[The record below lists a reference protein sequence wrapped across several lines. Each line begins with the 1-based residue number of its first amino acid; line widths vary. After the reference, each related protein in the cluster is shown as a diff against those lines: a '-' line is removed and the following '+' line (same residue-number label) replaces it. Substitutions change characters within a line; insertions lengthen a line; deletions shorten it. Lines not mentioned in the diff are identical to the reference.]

1 MAAATPCGT
10 NRCSNER
17 KQLRKELERGRKN
30 LIAYIGLECVVES
43 LFGIDFVKKISPF
56 KDDEE
61 EEVQIGE
68 DWQSEEKCLLCKS
81 RQRAVEDTIAQHQAY
96 IDKIECG
103 LTNGRGRPEHT
114 SQQQRLLRAE
124 QWLAKSVNDIHTH
137 EVEYGSDGEQNQ
149 PLDLSRQG
157 YLDREAA
164 YVDTQG
170 VLGPSNKQHMLKVPS
185 ITVHRPSKNKMG
197 RPPKGYGSA
206 SYTQDDLKLALTEV
220 RSGKVGTRRAAML
233 FGIPRSTIRNH
244 LNRHSFLV
252 VEEENDILETQ
263 NASEYRGKNGLEDEI
278 GVNGKLLSDGKFQTQ
293 DEGEDIVSRL
303 RNFLVSHTIPVKHLD
318 DDLENGLSQEILQDL
333 VASYVRLSLVA
344 GLDADRLHEEN
355 VAKCN
360 HDQNGEAK
368 LPQHLLETLIHC
380 HLTAEEECSKVNGS
394 RDPKALKSSIKQP
407 RPQTL
412 PDLKIPLYKPMNSC
426 SENQESGDES
436 PNDKADS
443 QDGMDMQEWRQ
454 TYGMSSKPSSP
465 QQSQRSGC
473 SQDSA
478 GKRPKRG
485 RYRCYDRDCL
495 MQAVNAVQR
504 GEMTVT
510 RAGNVYGVPH
520 STLEYKVKERHLK
533 RLGKRMGNQKIKME
547 YDPSESSPS
556 SQGLPTTVYQQ
567 EVQQMSAINATHR
580 PFESFAERLR
590 AMSEKQAMHTNF
602 SFLKQSLAG
611 QQQQPHQQP
620 TAYLAQTLLA
630 PGLGIS
636 PELSDKCYILD
647 GQHAAAI
654 ASHSLGLAKQWI
666 GWPVH
671 PAFKTAAYPHVKE
684 GLNGSPAVLYAS
696 PDLVGMRNS
705 SVSDAINRLVE
716 AQIYDSLYG
725 GETQTPSSRV
735 TGKGDACGST
745 SHIESSIIEALDSG
759 PSTSSV
765 KQEPGSPGGVRGY
778 GSSEGS
784 KKRPHSTTT
793 ESEAPHSAT
802 KVPRAGQ
809 E

>member
-1 MAAATPCGT
+1 
-10 NRCSNER
+10 
-17 KQLRKELERGRKN
+17 
-30 LIAYIGLECVVES
+30 
-43 LFGIDFVKKISPF
+43 
-56 KDDEE
+56 
-61 EEVQIGE
+61 
-68 DWQSEEKCLLCKS
+68 
-81 RQRAVEDTIAQHQAY
+81 
-96 IDKIECG
+96 
-103 LTNGRGRPEHT
+103 
-114 SQQQRLLRAE
+114 
-124 QWLAKSVNDIHTH
+124 
-137 EVEYGSDGEQNQ
+137 
-149 PLDLSRQG
+149 
-157 YLDREAA
+157 
-164 YVDTQG
+164 
-170 VLGPSNKQHMLKVPS
+170 
-185 ITVHRPSKNKMG
+185 MG

-344 GLDADRLHEEN
+344 GLDADRSHEEN

-567 EVQQMSAINATHR
+567 EVQQMSAINAT
-580 PFESFAERLR
+580 P
-590 AMSEKQAMHTNF
+590 
-602 SFLKQSLAG
+602 
-611 QQQQPHQQP
+611 
-620 TAYLAQTLLA
+620 
-630 PGLGIS
+630 
-636 PELSDKCYILD
+636 LSQWRGPDK
-647 GQHAAAI
+647 
-654 ASHSLGLAKQWI
+654 
-666 GWPVH
+666 
-671 PAFKTAAYPHVKE
+671 
-684 GLNGSPAVLYAS
+684 N
-696 PDLVGMRNS
+696 
-705 SVSDAINRLVE
+705 
-716 AQIYDSLYG
+716 
-725 GETQTPSSRV
+725 
-735 TGKGDACGST
+735 
-745 SHIESSIIEALDSG
+745 
-759 PSTSSV
+759 
-765 KQEPGSPGGVRGY
+765 
-778 GSSEGS
+778 
-784 KKRPHSTTT
+784 
-793 ESEAPHSAT
+793 
-802 KVPRAGQ
+802 
-809 E
+809 